1 VRLDRVYT
9 EGEALVA
16 LRRLGFEVNE
26 VPLRPGL
33 YEVAH
38 RRIGGART
46 FTVEQLC
53 TFAEGAEMIDALQ
66 KQTPAAQ
73 SAVAP

>member
-1 VRLDRVYT
+1 MRLDRVYT

-16 LRRLGFEVNE
+16 LRRLGFEVIE
-26 VPLRPGL
+26 DPLRPAL

-38 RRIGGART
+38 PALGGART

-53 TFAEGAEMIDALQ
+53 TFAEGAAIIETLL
-66 KQTPAAQ
+66 KQSVVPQ
-73 SAVAP
+73 

>member
-1 VRLDRVYT
+1 MRLDRVYS

-26 VPLRPGL
+26 APLRPGL
-33 YEVAH
+33 YEVSH
-38 RRIGGART
+38 SRVGGSRT

-53 TFAEGAEMIDALQ
+53 TFAEGAALIDALA
-66 KQTPAAQ
+66 KQST
-73 SAVAP
+73 AVTQ

>member
-1 VRLDRVYT
+1 MRLDRVYT

-26 VPLRPGL
+26 AQFRPGL
-33 YEVAH
+33 YEVSH
-38 RRIGGART
+38 PQVGGTRT

-53 TFAEGAEMIDALQ
+53 TFAEGASVIEAMPRVGASPQ
-66 KQTPAAQ
+66 RVGPA
-73 SAVAP
+73 

>member
-1 VRLDRVYT
+1 MRLDRVYT

-26 VPLRPGL
+26 APLRPGL

-38 RRIGGART
+38 PAIGGART

-53 TFAEGAEMIDALQ
+53 TFAEGAAIIEAQL
-66 KQTPAAQ
+66 KQG
-73 SAVAP
+73 AVTQ

>member
-16 LRRLGFEVNE
+16 LRRLGFQVNE
-26 VPLRPGL
+26 APLRPGL

-38 RRIGGART
+38 PTIGGTRT

-53 TFAEGAEMIDALQ
+53 TFAEGASVIEALLRERALVQ
-66 KQTPAAQ
+66 
-73 SAVAP
+73 

>member
-26 VPLRPGL
+26 APLRPGL
-33 YEVAH
+33 YEVSH
-38 RRIGGART
+38 PHIGGTRT

-53 TFAEGAEMIDALQ
+53 TFAEGGSVVESMLKVGTSPQ
-66 KQTPAAQ
+66 GL
-73 SAVAP
+73 APS